1 MRGPVRLL
9 RRGRELPRRGREG
22 PRGRELPELVS
33 GWGSLGVGAGPA
45 GRALSSPL
53 SSSPVNAR
61 PAASAARTASKVRLR
76 GPTRVEGLGAGGRG
90 LRVRVVPPRL
100 PACTCVY
107 EGQTYHYED
116 VIYNTTDGLG
126 ACLIAICGH
135 EGRIIRTTMECP
147 GTSSTIPFTF
157 TTTAAPLSTTGE
169 PCGHAAGSVSV
180 SRPPTP
186 DPGQWS
192 GQGGRSGWVSR
203 GNRRPR
209 SAPAPGHGRQGRR
222 GD

>member
-1 MRGPVRLL
+1 M
-9 RRGRELPRRGREG
+9 
-22 PRGRELPELVS
+22 
-33 GWGSLGVGAGPA
+33 GAGPA

-90 LRVRVVPPRL
+90 LRVRAMPPRL

-135 EGRIIRTTMECP
+135 EGRIIRRTMECP
-147 GTSSTIPFTF
+147 GTPSTTPFTF

-169 PCGHAAGSVSV
+169 PGGHAAQVLPPSPDP
-180 SRPPTP
+180 RPPIL
-186 DPGQWS
+186 GNGLGRAG
-192 GQGGRSGWVSR
+192 GQGGCPR
-203 GNRRPR
+203 GNRWPR
-209 SAPAPGHGRQGRR
+209 SAPAPGHGWQGCR